1 MDTFS
6 TARISCIRRINF
18 FTFAATSVN
27 HYISL
32 LLDIINICQLV
43 FLRPKKIAFF
53 FDTKPLFSF
62 VKNKLIQIQNTMF

>member
-1 MDTFS
+1 MDTIS

-18 FTFAATSVN
+18 FTFATKSVN
-27 HYISL
+27 HYIL
-32 LLDIINICQLV
+32 LQLDIINICQLV
-43 FLRPKKIAFF
+43 FIRQKTIVIF